1 MTSDPPA
8 STHTSVEALHVL
20 KLLTRRQREQ
30 ALAHPDLP
38 QLAVGTPLP
47 DTLMWLCRR
56 QIVTSEDVSSLLL
69 SLERHFSGDELAL
82 RLSILQQLVEVLNR
96 ESLDQLRDETLIT
109 QEQYQRALAHLPGD
123 VLLPTPGEALNW
135 MLHVEL
141 LQRAEFKSMV
151 QRIASGG
158 SDDAKRA
165 IQHAQGR
172 QDEHK
177 KAVRGVILD
186 GLFPGSRLTWVIVA
200 PLALA
205 GMVWY
210 LVSGNSVPECDS
222 SNTLAT
228 VTRMLNKAAPEG
240 VGKASLHDV
249 KEAGYASSHNIRG
262 CLATIA
268 LDGEKM
274 EYAYTVARDD
284 SGGKSRISYV
294 GAQPMLVQARFG
306 TIDDGD
312 FAQQAKPL
320 GREAL
325 EKAFRDG
332 MAGARITPQ
341 PRQAFSL
348 TQSMERTREIAEI
361 EPLAPCKEISPGVYS
376 CRLLIERNDPVLSM
390 LNGGSAVMLEG
401 DFTFQ
406 RSSAESAGNG
416 WSVTP
421 RFAGELRQAKVRI

>member
-1 MTSDPPA
+1 MTNEPLGP
-8 STHTSVEALHVL
+8 THTSVEALHVL

-38 QLAVGTPLP
+38 QLATGTPIP
-47 DTLMWLCRR
+47 DTLLWLYRR
-56 QIVTSEDVSSLLL
+56 QIVTAEDVTSL
-69 SLERHFSGDELAL
+69 SLSVARNYSGDELAL
-82 RLSILQQLVEVLNR
+82 RLSILQQMVEVLNR
-96 ESLDQLRDETLIT
+96 ESLDALHDDTIITPQL
-109 QEQYQRALAHLPGD
+109 YQQALEHLPGD

-135 MLHVEL
+135 MLHVGL
-141 LQRAEFKSMV
+141 LPRAEFKSMA
-151 QRIASGG
+151 QRIEAGG
-158 SDDAKRA
+158 SEDAKRVVK
-165 IQHAQGR
+165 HAQAR

-186 GLFPGSRLTWVIVA
+186 GVFPGSRLTWLIVA

-210 LVSGNSVPECDS
+210 VVGGSSVPECDAT
-222 SNTLAT
+222 NTIDT

-240 VGKASLHDV
+240 TGKASLHDV

-268 LDGEKM
+268 LDGEKID
-274 EYAYTVARDD
+274 YAYTVARDD
-284 SGGKSRISYV
+284 SGSKRRISYV
-294 GAQPMLVQARFG
+294 GAQPLLVKTRFG
-306 TIDDGD
+306 TVKDGD

-325 EKAFRDG
+325 EKAFRAG
-332 MAGARITPQ
+332 MEGARILPQ

-361 EPLAPCKEISPGVYS
+361 EPLAPCKEVSPGVYS
-376 CRLLIERNDPVLSM
+376 CRLLIERNDALLGM
-390 LNGGSAVMLEG
+390 LNGGSAVMQEG
-401 DFTFQ
+401 EFTFQ
-406 RSSAESAGNG
+406 RNAAGNG

-421 RFAGELRQAKVRI
+421 QFAFELRQAKIKE